1 MRILFPVY
9 NLKFKGV
16 FFMNNSPVLYDPEKP
31 LAHYE
36 QSGKRYQRVKK
47 RLSLGIIAPI
57 PAFVLGGACIIFD
70 PWLMAVFAF
79 FSIPFTLLSIIGCV
93 TRREKLCLGA
103 VPIGAVLAAL
113 SVISGSE
120 FAPFGTAA
128 YLLASL
134 AEFMAVSAA
143 SEFYELKELP
153 GFPFFDPAMDD
164 ITFAAKDHFG
174 ADEFINENELYTE
187 KKTYRFDPSELEPSD
202 RMDEIV
208 TGVSLLKE
216 GDVPTPA
223 DEISEN
229 AAETETE
236 PAAKELAP
244 EIRNEGTYEQM
255 MKVKEETRN
264 DISDVDLFG

>member
-1 MRILFPVY
+1 
-9 NLKFKGV
+9 
-16 FFMNNSPVLYDPEKP
+16 MNNTPVLYNPDEP

-36 QSGKRYQRVKK
+36 QSGKRYKRVKK
-47 RLSLGIIAPI
+47 RLTAGIIAPI
-57 PAFVLGGACIIFD
+57 PAFFLGGACIIFN

-103 VPIGAVLAAL
+103 VPIGAVLAVL
-113 SVISGSE
+113 SVISGSA
-120 FAPFGTAA
+120 FAPLGAAA

-134 AEFMAVSAA
+134 AEFMSVSAA

-153 GFPFFDPAMDD
+153 GFPFFDPSMDD

-174 ADEFINENELYTE
+174 ADEFINESELYTE

-202 RMDEIV
+202 EMDEII

-216 GDVPTPA
+216 GDVPSPA
-223 DEISEN
+223 EEISEN
-229 AAETETE
+229 QSEKAEEGTD

-244 EIRNEGTYEQM
+244 EIRSEGTYEQM
-255 MKVKEETRN
+255 MKVKEDSRN
-264 DISDVDLFG
+264 EISDVDLFG